1 MSGFIWLSAGI
12 NGDCC
17 ENHSKYLGSI
27 FHQISSRSIQL
38 FGSWLI
44 LQLWNEVSISVVVQD
59 ETV

>member
-38 FGSWLI
+38 FGS
-44 LQLWNEVSISVVVQD
+44 
-59 ETV
+59 